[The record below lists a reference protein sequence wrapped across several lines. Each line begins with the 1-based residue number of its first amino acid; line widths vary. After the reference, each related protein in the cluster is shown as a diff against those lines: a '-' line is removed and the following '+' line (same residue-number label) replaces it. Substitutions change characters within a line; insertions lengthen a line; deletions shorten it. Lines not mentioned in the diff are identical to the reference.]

1 MDKITYSKESIE
13 KLLNIINTLP
23 YQGFQNAGKLMEV
36 YNILNNPIKEKEN
49 TEIKDMDTKNNL
61 ERA

>member
-1 MDKITYSKESIE
+1 MDKLVYSKEQIE

-23 YQGFQNAGKLMEV
+23 IQGIQSASKIVEI

-49 TEIKDMDTKNNL
+49 TEIKDTETKTT
-61 ERA
+61 